1 MMGRRAMPSAIN
13 CSAFFHGLACER
25 VGHKAPEEIVFL
37 DAIPLN
43 PTGKIDRV
51 TLKKLAAGDH
61 AYHT

>member
-1 MMGRRAMPSAIN
+1 VRVLQQLGDDAPTRQ
-13 CSAFFHGLACER
+13 LA
-25 VGHKAPEEIVFL
+25 H
-37 DAIPLN
+37 